1 MIYCSTTAFKKIRR
15 QIVRPMQK
23 NTNLEHVENEDRKGQ
38 VYSKILRVKVK
49 NSRGQRVIFTI
60 NIYRTKSSFLING
73 PKVQKFI

>member
-38 VYSKILRVKVK
+38 VYSKILKVKVK

-60 NIYRTKSSFLING
+60 NIYSTNDNTY
-73 PKVQKFI
+73 VQSAVRKDI